1 MGVQNLKCFFLGDFC
16 LNFKYLV
23 RLIKMTAKNEIV
35 QAIIFYE
42 VIGKRKD
49 TMDHLCHGI
58 ERFQVLASV
67 RKNPTV
73 FEPVFVH
80 MEEQEPFISVFEID
94 ESILDEQTQHIYN
107 YQKPTQQRNG
117 KFYFFQLVQT

>member
-1 MGVQNLKCFFLGDFC
+1 MGVQNSKCFFLGDLC

-23 RLIKMTAKNEIV
+23 RLIKITAKNEIV
-35 QAIIFYE
+35 QEIIFHE
-42 VIGKRKD
+42 LIGKRKD
-49 TMDHLCHGI
+49 AMDHLCLGI
-58 ERFQVLASV
+58 ERFQVLESI

-80 MEEQEPFISVFEID
+80 MEEQEPFIGVFELD
-94 ESILDEQTQHIYN
+94 ESVLTQHIYN

-117 KFYFFQLVQT
+117 RFYFFQLVQT

>member
-1 MGVQNLKCFFLGDFC
+1 
-16 LNFKYLV
+16 
-23 RLIKMTAKNEIV
+23 MTVKNEIV
-35 QAIIFYE
+35 QAIFFHE
-42 VIGKRKD
+42 LIGKRKHA
-49 TMDHLCHGI
+49 MDRLCHGL
-58 ERFQVLASV
+58 ERFRVLESIP
-67 RKNPTV
+67 KNSTV

-117 KFYFFQLVQT
+117 RFYFFQLIQA

>member
-1 MGVQNLKCFFLGDFC
+1 MGVQNSKCFFLGDLC

-23 RLIKMTAKNEIV
+23 RPIKITAKNEIV
-35 QAIIFYE
+35 QEIIFHE
-42 VIGKRKD
+42 LIGKRKD
-49 TMDHLCHGI
+49 AMDHLCLGI
-58 ERFQVLASV
+58 ERFQVLESI

-80 MEEQEPFISVFEID
+80 MEEQEPFIGVFELD
-94 ESILDEQTQHIYN
+94 ESVLTQHIYN

-117 KFYFFQLVQT
+117 RFYFFQLIQA

>member
-1 MGVQNLKCFFLGDFC
+1 MGVQNSKCFFLGDLC

-23 RLIKMTAKNEIV
+23 RLIKITAKNEIV
-35 QAIIFYE
+35 QEIIFHE
-42 VIGKRKD
+42 LIGKRKD
-49 TMDHLCHGI
+49 AMDHLCLGI
-58 ERFQVLASV
+58 ERFQVLESI

-80 MEEQEPFISVFEID
+80 MEEQEPFIGVFELD
-94 ESILDEQTQHIYN
+94 ESVLTQHIYN

-117 KFYFFQLVQT
+117 RFYFFQLIQA

>member
-1 MGVQNLKCFFLGDFC
+1 MGVQNSKCFFLGDLC

-23 RLIKMTAKNEIV
+23 RLIKITAKNEIV
-35 QAIIFYE
+35 QEIIFHE
-42 VIGKRKD
+42 LIGKRKD
-49 TMDHLCHGI
+49 AMDHLCHGI

-80 MEEQEPFISVFEID
+80 MEEQEPFIGVFELD
-94 ESILDEQTQHIYN
+94 ESVLTQHIYN

-117 KFYFFQLVQT
+117 RFYFFQLIQA

>member
-1 MGVQNLKCFFLGDFC
+1 MGVQNSKCFFLGDLC

-23 RLIKMTAKNEIV
+23 RLIKITAKNEIV
-35 QAIIFYE
+35 QEIIFHE
-42 VIGKRKD
+42 LIGKRKD
-49 TMDHLCHGI
+49 AMDHLCLGI
-58 ERFQVLASV
+58 ERFQVLESI

-94 ESILDEQTQHIYN
+94 ESVLDEQTQNNYN
-107 YQKPTQQRNG
+107 YQKLTQQRNG
-117 KFYFFQLVQT
+117 RFYSFQLVQT